1 MASVNIAD
9 DEQRIVIRTLNDQ
22 FRKTGIGGSIFV
34 TKGVEYLPEDTKQ
47 KIIEAVRAFDDF
59 HCNNDPYEEHDC
71 AAKQIDG
78 ERIFSKREAP
88 HCKNDYYDRQL
99 KYLSPDASNPDLT
112 NRFMTI
118 MLSSEY

>member
-34 TKGVEYLPEDTKQ
+34 TKGVEYLPDDTKQ

-59 HCNNDPYEEHDC
+59 SDKNDPYGEHDC
-71 AAKQIDG
+71 AAIEIDG
-78 ERIFSKREAP
+78 ERIFWKI
-88 HCKNDYYDRQL
+88 DYYDRQM
-99 KYLSPDASNPDLT
+99 KNLSPDASNTDLT
-112 NRFMTI
+112 NRVMTI